1 MAKEAA
7 GPGGAGGSVGTDDGG
22 AVVTV
27 VSGVHEIDGVVVSVL

>member
-7 GPGGAGGSVGTDDGG
+7 GPGAPGGAWARMTAA